1 MPQARHHF
9 LSESR
14 MPTSVKSI
22 FLTALLGITLLAQ
35 PALAANSIFTRFE
48 LDHGIS
54 LEAPSHWKVLSMAE
68 RKNID
73 AGSQAITDNAGL
85 VDHYTLSSST

>member
-1 MPQARHHF
+1 
-9 LSESR
+9 